1 MKNLIFLIF
10 LPILSFSQELDGYT
24 TIDDYNNS
32 SKIEEYTHYEDE
44 SNLPTISKEI
54 KDQKNVNI
62 SSYDF
67 IIIGRDTLS
76 RDKYIYLKNSG
87 YFTWGRPTHQGTS
100 NNVPFYHSSY
110 SSESIYRNGIVNFL
124 HIRFD

>member
-1 MKNLIFLIF
+1 MKTLILFLIF
-10 LPILSFSQELDGYT
+10 APFLSFSQELDGYT
-24 TIDDYNNS
+24 TIDDYDNS
-32 SKIEEYTHYEDE
+32 SMAEEYTHYEDI
-44 SNLPTISKEI
+44 SNAPVSVKIQ
-54 KDQKNVNI
+54 DQKNVNI

-67 IIIGRDTLS
+67 IIIGRDTIS

-87 YFTWGRPTHQGTS
+87 YFTWGRSTHQGTS

-110 SSESIYRNGIVNFL
+110 SSESIYRNGIVKFL